1 MKSIFKILIIT
12 ALVAS
17 TFAAQSQTVI
27 EYRRP
32 VMIGVK
38 AAANYSSF
46 LKGSA
51 NDAALPAPPDG
62 MWGYSFGISFD
73 IPVTSMLDLY
83 MEIPGYTKHGYKL
96 SEYNNQKGTS
106 EVVDVHTVSMLL
118 GGNLYLA
125 KKLFYM
131 GAFFSMDFDVTAKRH
146 LYNTPDYSGPVAEDI
161 KIKFGD
167 MSVLNFGIGMEI
179 GFNIA
184 DRVILYGRGTLGL
197 LRCPYDKDY
206 QEHNNVPYVTP
217 GGWQFGVRIPFVRG
231 RS

>member
-1 MKSIFKILIIT
+1 MRKTFKTLIII

-17 TFAAQSQTVI
+17 AFAAQSQTVI

-32 VMIGVK
+32 VMIGIK
-38 AAANYSSF
+38 GAANYSSF
-46 LKGSA
+46 LKGSG
-51 NDAALPAPPDG
+51 NDPALPSPPDG
-62 MWGYSFGISFD
+62 KWGYSFGVSFD

-83 MEIPGYTKHGYKL
+83 MEIPSYTRHGYKL
-96 SEYNNQKGTS
+96 SEYNGQKNTS
-106 EVVDVHTVSMLL
+106 EVVDVHTVSMAL
-118 GGNLYLA
+118 GTNLYLA

-131 GAFFSMDFDVTAKRH
+131 GAFFTMDFDVVAKRH

-161 KIKFGD
+161 KIKFSD

-197 LRCPYDKDY
+197 LRSPYEKDY

-217 GGWQFGVRIPFVRG
+217 GGWQFGVRVPFVRG

>member
-1 MKSIFKILIIT
+1 MKNIFKTLIIT

-51 NDAALPAPPDG
+51 NNAALPAPPDG

-106 EVVDVHTVSMLL
+106 EVVDVHTISMLL
-118 GGNLYLA
+118 GTNMYLA

-131 GAFFSMDFDVTAKRH
+131 GAFFSMDFDVAAKRH
-146 LYNTPDYSGPVAEDI
+146 LYDTPDYSGSAEDI
-161 KIKFGD
+161 KIKFSD
-167 MSVLNFGIGMEI
+167 LSVVNFGIGMEI

-197 LRCPYDKDY
+197 LRCPY
-206 QEHNNVPYVTP
+206 VTP